1 MTKRQASG
9 SGTILEKQIE
19 DRLVKW
25 CKARGLQ
32 CLKLRIDGVNGFPDR
47 TILGPGGLCIFVEL
61 KRPGG
66 VLSPAQKNFLA
77 WASLN
82 GHAAFVAYSFE
93 DAIAWIQE
101 FISSSSGPITT

>member
-1 MTKRQASG
+1 M
-9 SGTILEKQIE
+9 TILEKQIE

-47 TILGPGGLCIFVEL
+47 TILGPNGLCIFVEL
-61 KRPGG
+61 KRTGG
-66 VLSPAQKNFLA
+66 VLSAAQKNFLA

-93 DAIAWIQE
+93 DAIAWIQA
-101 FISSSSGPITT
+101 FISSSSGPTIM

>member
-1 MTKRQASG
+1 M
-9 SGTILEKQIE
+9 ILEKQIE

-25 CKARGLQ
+25 SKARGLQ

-47 TILGPGGLCIFVEL
+47 TILGPNGLCIFVEL

-82 GHAAFVAYSFE
+82 GHAAVVAYSFE
-93 DAIAWIQE
+93 EAV
-101 FISSSSGPITT
+101 SYITEIMKENQ

>member
-1 MTKRQASG
+1 MT
-9 SGTILEKQIE
+9 LEKQIE

-47 TILGPGGLCIFVEL
+47 TILGPNGLCIFIEL

-66 VLSPAQKNFLA
+66 VLSAAQKNFLA
-77 WASLN
+77 WAHLN

-93 DAIAWIQE
+93 EVIVWIQE
-101 FISSSSGPITT
+101 FISYSSAPTIT